1 MAKLVELEE
10 YVKRRIQDE
19 KINHT
24 ALSMELKGMFPGQ
37 SGLSVRS
44 IQWFCEA
51 KDIRKTSRL
60 SQESVEAVVREA
72 IIRVIL
78 KLPNF
83 SVPKYCL
90 FRFGKGRTNVWAQND
105 ARTSRIRRR
114 ESF

>member
-19 KINHT
+19 KMNHT

-37 SGLSVRS
+37 SGLSVRPS
-44 IQWFCEA
+44 IQRFCEA

-83 SVPKYCL
+83 SVPKYRL
-90 FRFGKGRTNVWAQND
+90 FRFGKGRTNVWKMMTRGLLHQKA
-105 ARTSRIRRR
+105 
-114 ESF
+114 